1 MPKKKLRR
9 FAEMATFPNVV
20 QRLTALKGGWNRE
33 FFHNDNPITLEL
45 ACGKGEYTVN
55 LAQIYPNRNF
65 IGVDLKGARIWTG
78 AKLALNLKLANVA
91 FLRFPIERIADCFAV
106 DEIEEI
112 WITFP
117 DPFLRPGKA
126 QKRLTSPRFISLY
139 RQILRPGG
147 LVHLK
152 TDEPNLFAFTQSVI
166 SETNCKLITKVDNVY
181 SSEHV
186 DELLKI
192 QTAYEKRHLADNRT
206 IRYLS
211 FQL

>member
-9 FAEMATFPNVV
+9 FAEMATFPNVI
-20 QRLTALKGGWNRE
+20 QRLTDLKGRWNSE
-33 FFHNDNPITLEL
+33 FFHNNNPITLEL

-55 LAQIYPNRNF
+55 LAQLYPDRNF
-65 IGVDLKGARIWTG
+65 VGVDLKGARIWTG
-78 AKLALNLKLANVA
+78 AKMALGLKLENVA
-91 FLRFPIERIADCFAV
+91 FLRFPIERIADCFAKDEV
-106 DEIEEI
+106 DEI

-139 RQILRPGG
+139 RQILRPEGI
-147 LVHLK
+147 VHLK
-152 TDEPNLFAFTQSVI
+152 TDEPNLFAFTQGVI
-166 SETNCKLITKVDNVY
+166 SECHCKLITKVDDVY
-181 SSEHV
+181 SSGPV

-192 QTAYEKRHLADNRT
+192 QTTYEKRHLADNRT